1 MVMSSDCVLL
11 GVAHR
16 DRDIPQLGLSKS
28 PVEPRSFA
36 LLVLQDHSR
45 RRRRSFCSRSMHG
58 SSTDTRA
65 PRYDLWAQSASY
77 IGRTSILA
85 NQAYKRQNLRLS
97 RPGLTVEGLAVGA
110 RSASSKPA
118 SLHPGLRAR
127 RRPSQGPRARA
138 SSALWTAVWKA
149 SGEVGPLEMVR
160 ILLYALIGV
169 S

>member
-1 MVMSSDCVLL
+1 MMMSSECVLL

-16 DRDIPQLGLSKS
+16 DRDFPQLGLSKS

-36 LLVLQDHSR
+36 LLVVLQDHSR

-65 PRYDLWAQSASY
+65 SRYDLWAQSANY

-97 RPGLTVEGLAVGA
+97 RPPTSVGLGFYSFFWWRFYSLRPPPRGA
-110 RSASSKPA
+110 RH
-118 SLHPGLRAR
+118 SLLT
-127 RRPSQGPRARA
+127 PS
-138 SSALWTAVWKA
+138 
-149 SGEVGPLEMVR
+149 PLHCQR
-160 ILLYALIGV
+160 C
-169 S
+169 